1 MNFRIGNV
9 NFASDKTV
17 IIAEAGVNHLGDLN
31 LAERLIASAS
41 RSGVDI
47 VKFQTYTASKLTTRN
62 APRFWS
68 WQGEEK
74 VDGTQFDS
82 YSKLD
87 RFGKSDYA
95 ELIRICAKNSVEFL
109 STPFDV
115 DAVEMLFDLGVGGF
129 KIASCD
135 ITNKELL
142 VEVARTKL
150 PILLSTGAADIDE
163 IQRALETIENE
174 GNSEIAILHCTL
186 CYPTKDE
193 DVNLSAL
200 IDLSAHF
207 PAYLLGL
214 SDHSLGTN
222 TPALAIML
230 GARVIEKHYT
240 CDKMLPLSAD
250 HWLSVDEV
258 EMTELVSKVRQA
270 EKMLGTGKKEI
281 LPSEL
286 LARENARRSLV
297 AAKRIVEGEVIT
309 ASSVTAKR
317 PGTGISPFE
326 IDRVL
331 GRRAIQTLEEDTLLT
346 YDVLSR

>member
-1 MNFRIGNV
+1 MNFKVGKVDFTPNR
-9 NFASDKTV
+9 TV
-17 IIAEAGVNHLGDLN
+17 VIAEAGVNHLGDLD

-62 APRFWS
+62 APRFWN

-74 VDGTQFDS
+74 ADGTQFDS

-87 RFGKSDYA
+87 KFGKSEYA
-95 ELIRICAKNSVEFL
+95 ELIKMCGRYSVEFM

-142 VEVARTKL
+142 EEVARTKL
-150 PILLSTGAADIDE
+150 PILLSTGAANIDE

-174 GNSEIAILHCTL
+174 GSNDIAILHCTL

-200 IDLSAHF
+200 EDLRENF
-207 PAYLLGL
+207 PEYLLGL
-214 SDHSLGTN
+214 SDHSLGTSA
-222 TPALAIML
+222 PALSVML

-240 CDKMLPLSAD
+240 CDKTLPLSAD
-250 HWLSVDEV
+250 HWLSVDES

-270 EKMLGTGKKEI
+270 EKMFGIGKKVV
-281 LPSEL
+281 LPSEQ

-297 AAKRIVEGEVIT
+297 AAKRINEGEVIT

-326 IDRVL
+326 IDLVL
-331 GRRAIQTLEEDTLLT
+331 GRKALKTLEVDTLLT
-346 YDVLSR
+346 NDILGR